1 MYIIV
6 IGFSKYTSRYLSDFT
21 KYFFLKIVSSNQ
33 AASDFLFFNIISSND
48 DDVQVMYTNIGITEF
63 KIFGGKKIGEK
74 CLYHSAK

>member
-48 DDVQVMYTNIGITEF
+48 DDTNIGITEF
-63 KIFGGKKIGEK
+63 KIFGGKEIGEK

>member
-1 MYIIV
+1 MIV

-48 DDVQVMYTNIGITEF
+48 DDTNIGITEF
-63 KIFGGKKIGEK
+63 KIFGGKKKLGKIVYITAQNK
-74 CLYHSAK
+74 KN

>member
-48 DDVQVMYTNIGITEF
+48 DDTNIGITEF

>member
-48 DDVQVMYTNIGITEF
+48 DDLQVITEF
-63 KIFGGKKIGEK
+63 KIFWGKKIGEK